1 MRVYIAILNQIAKRS
16 FACIYVPFTASK
28 AFDALFIKL
37 FVWLLVGCEIIYVTL
52 FKLYARIILYSETD
66 ISVCFQFGW

>member
-37 FVWLLVGCEIIYVTL
+37 FVWLLVGCEIIYVN
-52 FKLYARIILYSETD
+52 AI
-66 ISVCFQFGW
+66 